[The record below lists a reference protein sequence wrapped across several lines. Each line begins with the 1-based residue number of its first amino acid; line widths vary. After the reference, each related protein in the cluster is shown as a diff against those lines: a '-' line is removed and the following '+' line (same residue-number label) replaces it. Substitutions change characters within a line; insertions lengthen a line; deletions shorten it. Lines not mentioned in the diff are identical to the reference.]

1 METLTTSI
9 QSEEFREM
17 NSEILSSPLYL
28 LYVEG
33 ELGMHKGK
41 AVFKQAFH
49 DKTSAEDQMIK
60 ILSSG
65 RCAFIVHKKTE
76 GEIL

>member
-1 METLTTSI
+1 
-9 QSEEFREM
+9 M

>member
-1 METLTTSI
+1 
-9 QSEEFREM
+9 M
-17 NSEILSSPLYL
+17 NNEILSSPLYL

-49 DKTSAEDQMIK
+49 DKNIAEDQMIK

-76 GEIL
+76 GEILWVT

>member
-76 GEIL
+76 GEVL

>member
-1 METLTTSI
+1 
-9 QSEEFREM
+9 M

-41 AVFKQAFH
+41 AIFKQAFH
-49 DKTSAEDQMIK
+49 DKASAEDQMIK

>member
-1 METLTTSI
+1 MK
-9 QSEEFREM
+9 
-17 NSEILSSPLYL
+17 SEILSSPLYL

-49 DKTSAEDQMIK
+49 DKNIAEDQMIK